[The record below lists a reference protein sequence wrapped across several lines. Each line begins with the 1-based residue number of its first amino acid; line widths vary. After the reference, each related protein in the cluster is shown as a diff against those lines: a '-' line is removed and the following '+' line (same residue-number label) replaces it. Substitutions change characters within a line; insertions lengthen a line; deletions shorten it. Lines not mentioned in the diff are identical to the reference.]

1 MTEVI
6 NGLSQ
11 LATLFETLSGV
22 DTTAIAGIKE
32 AFNNIADF
40 SMDTILSNFST
51 GVASI
56 TPQIRQ
62 MGVTIANAML
72 EGFNTR
78 LNMFTDR
85 GKQAGINLYT
95 GLNAESGNVRTSAT
109 NLGQAAVDALN
120 QVVPSFKTAG
130 QNAGAGFVEGLNE
143 YASKAA
149 EAAAKMANSAVNA
162 VNSALDEHSPSRVL
176 IQSGR
181 YGGEGLALGF
191 MAMIPSVESAASKM
205 TEGAIYSIQSAIGR
219 ARDVLADSS
228 EMQPTIRPVVD
239 LSDVQAKASMINQAF
254 GINRRYSVAMTAS
267 KVSSASSGFGYR
279 QNGNVNTPSDAS
291 KEPVTQSFNFTQNN
305 YSPKA
310 LNRSEIYRQTNNQF
324 TKLKNKVTG
333 R

>member
-1 MTEVI
+1 MLPMLRTLGVQTAQSI
-6 NGLSQ
+6 VAGFDSKLPDFIQRGRMSGLNYQTGLTSQ
-11 LATLFETLSGV
+11 QGMVRVSATALGNAAVEALNSV
-22 DTTAIAGIKE
+22 AE
-32 AFNNIADF
+32 AFK
-40 SMDTILSNFST
+40 
-51 GVASI
+51 V
-56 TPQIRQ
+56 
-62 MGVTIANAML
+62 
-72 EGFNTR
+72 
-78 LNMFTDR
+78 
-85 GKQAGINLYT
+85 
-95 GLNAESGNVRTSAT
+95 
-109 NLGQAAVDALN
+109 
-120 QVVPSFKTAG
+120 AG

-176 IQSGR
+176 RQSGR

-205 TEGAIYSIQSAIGR
+205 TEGAIYSIQSAIGK
-219 ARDVLADSS
+219 ARDVLSDSS